1 MRYEQPT
8 IVLLAPALD
17 SIQGS
22 NNKGKRAV
30 DSADHIATVNA
41 YEADE

>member
-8 IVLLAPALD
+8 IVVLAPALD
-17 SIQGS
+17 SIQS
-22 NNKGKRAV
+22 SSNKGKNAT
-30 DSADHIATVNA
+30 DSAGDHATTDA